1 MYVLLVLDSYLQPA
15 RVVPSLNP
23 CSNSTNPPERGENF
37 IIKLTR
43 VRRGSWPAVCMVD
56 SLPPLVRSLDS
67 LPPKQ
72 KRACAA
78 PLWRKVRERV
88 SLEQDRK
95 TSQRRHAQSTQFPQP
110 LDNWIP
116 SVFPPPPSS
125 FIKGVEP
132 HQCPPRSW
140 PSVRLSSQELGYG
153 ENTPLSRNCQ
163 SSDVAHPAL
172 WSFDCRCELASP
184 PQQICTPLL
193 RILPLDC
200 KIQKTNT
207 LIR

>member
-116 SVFPPPPSS
+116 SVFPPPPHRSS
-125 FIKGVEP
+125 KESNP
-132 HQCPPRSW
+132 TS
-140 PSVRLSSQELGYG
+140 
-153 ENTPLSRNCQ
+153 
-163 SSDVAHPAL
+163 AHPA
-172 WSFDCRCELASP
+172 P
-184 PQQICTPLL
+184 GLL
-193 RILPLDC
+193 SGCQVKSWATGKTLPYRATVNHRMWPTRLSGVLTVVVNSHHRHS
-200 KIQKTNT
+200 KSAHPY
-207 LIR
+207 

>member
-116 SVFPPPPSS
+116 SVFPPPL
-125 FIKGVEP
+125 IV
-132 HQCPPRSW
+132 HQRSRTPPV
-140 PSVRLSSQELGYG
+140 P
-153 ENTPLSRNCQ
+153 
-163 SSDVAHPAL
+163 
-172 WSFDCRCELASP
+172 
-184 PQQICTPLL
+184 TPLL
-193 RILPLDC
+193 AFCPVVKSRVGLRGKHSPIAQLSIIGCGPPGSLEF
-200 KIQKTNT
+200 
-207 LIR
+207 